1 MKNDNRSY
9 VLKSDGG
16 KIAQAL
22 AQLCAEG
29 ETGEPLL
36 RSGVNQAAFCL
47 FLAKLAIAH
56 SDAGHNA
63 EQIADVFSLVSG
75 GNTSAAQKALNDVS
89 IHWEITDANGESV
102 LGKDGLPTFEEKA
115 QSVGAYWGKLGGGKA
130 VANLSLL
137 KL

>member
-1 MKNDNRSY
+1 MKSY
-9 VLKSDGG
+9 ILKTDGG

-22 AQLCAEG
+22 ATLCAEG
-29 ETGEPLL
+29 AIGEPLL
-36 RSGVNQAAFCL
+36 RSGVNQASFCL
-47 FLAKLAIAH
+47 FLAKLAVAH
-56 SDAGHNA
+56 HDAGRTA

-89 IHWEITDANGESV
+89 IHWELTTKEGESI
-102 LGKDGLPTFEEKA
+102 LDEKTGEPTFSEKA
-115 QSVGAYWGKLGGGKA
+115 QSVGAYWLSQGGGKA

>member
-1 MKNDNRSY
+1 MKSY
-9 VLKSDGG
+9 TLKSDGG

-29 ETGEPLL
+29 EIGESLF
-36 RSGVNQAAFCL
+36 RNGVSQASFCL
-47 FLAKLAIAH
+47 FLAKLAVAH
-56 SDAGHNA
+56 SKAGRSA

-89 IHWEITDANGESV
+89 VHWEITDKSGESV
-102 LGKDGLPTFEEKA
+102 LDEKTGLPTFSEKP
-115 QSVGAYWGKLGGGKA
+115 QSVGAYWLAQGGGKT